1 MANIAQTYDNLIE
14 MRILLIKECHLSFC
28 FNLHLGLK
36 HAIYGL
42 FQLPTTNLEQFDDS
56 NRIVHLINC
65 ITNSQLVY

>member
-36 HAIYGL
+36 HAIYVL
-42 FQLPTTNLEQFDDS
+42 WAISVAN
-56 NRIVHLINC
+56 N
-65 ITNSQLVY
+65 